1 MFGKS
6 QEKIVR
12 EKEEKEMMFDELSNI
27 LEQIKVDHPDFFSLE
42 GYETIL
48 ELEDIERQMQEDSA
62 CIGQLEIEVLIEYF
76 LAIIEKLQELE
87 GPIKLITPY
96 NPFQVEN
103 YIPETFEEFRE
114 KLAKEHSPKDT
125 EDDEDILE
133 MIATDEIDVSI
144 GATVKDIKRMAFE
157 ALRKQ
162 QRHFANSLKLKQQ
175 IMKKTPENQPENLEQ
190 IERSIFDKLAQHEI
204 LTLETINSM
213 GVLFNVSPIGYA
225 TLSNQE
231 DVERELINVYVS
243 HGILNLD
250 LLRDK
255 GFSITWQEMKGAKL
269 RPLEIKV
276 MLSKGLVKTSLE
288 FDGPPEVLE
297 LESMEIRRQV
307 EENLSIAHPFF
318 IAKGPDEE
326 Q

>member
-12 EKEEKEMMFDELSNI
+12 EKEEKEMIFDELSNI

-42 GYETIL
+42 GYEAIL
-48 ELEDIERQMQEDSA
+48 ELEDIERKMNEDSA

-76 LAIIEKLQELE
+76 LAIVEKLQELE
-87 GPIKLITPY
+87 GPINLITPY
-96 NPFQVEN
+96 NPFQVGN
-103 YIPETFEEFRE
+103 YMPETFEEFRE
-114 KLAKEHSPKDT
+114 KLAKEHGQEDT
-125 EDDEDILE
+125 EDSEDVF
-133 MIATDEIDVSI
+133 EIIETGVDISI

-162 QRHFANSLKLKQQ
+162 QRHFAKSIKLKQQ
-175 IMKKTPENQPENLEQ
+175 IMKKTPENQAENLEQ
-190 IERSIFDKLAQHEI
+190 IERSIFNKLAQHKI
-204 LTLETINSM
+204 LTLEIIKSM
-213 GVLFNVSPIGYA
+213 GGLYNVSPIGYA

-243 HGILNLD
+243 YGILNLD
-250 LLRDK
+250 ILRDK
-255 GFSITWQEMKGAKL
+255 GFLITLQEMKDARL
-269 RPLEIKV
+269 SPLERKV
-276 MLSKGLVKTSLE
+276 VLSKGLVKTSLE
-288 FDGPPEVLE
+288 FDNSLEVLE
-297 LESMEIRRQV
+297 RESMDIRSQV
-307 EENLSIAHPFF
+307 EENINITYPFF